1 MELISVIIPVYNA
14 EKYLKKC
21 IESVQMQTYEDIEII
36 LVDDG
41 SKDRSLQICNGFAE
55 KDSRIRVIPKENGG
69 AASARNKGLD
79 VCKGEYIYF
88 VDCDDYITVNA
99 LEVMMKHLHEKN
111 VDMVVGG
118 YSIVNENGEKLM
130 HNSEAIKWRECLV
143 SGNQFLVLNCTNEK
157 APLVYAWNKLY
168 RKKIFSTLRYD
179 IGKLHEDE
187 CIFHKICACCNSVA
201 VIEDEVYFYLKRE
214 SSIMGTYNYNSGID
228 IFETYLDRIFYMEM
242 EMKNSQE
249 MQHAFVH
256 TINVLFYSAFVYS
269 RELGFDN
276 ANLNAQMKTLRKK
289 VIKFVPIFWKYGSQN
304 WKEKV
309 ACGLWLFSPRIY
321 GKIWGDKN
329 YGKR

>member
-1 MELISVIIPVYNA
+1 MISVIIPVYNA

-21 IESVQMQTYEDIEII
+21 IESVQHQTYENIEII

-41 SKDRSLQICNGFAE
+41 SKDNSLQICNEFAQ
-55 KDSRIRVIPKENGG
+55 KDTRISVFSKKNGG

-88 VDCDDYITVNA
+88 VDCDDYIAVNT

-111 VDMVVGG
+111 ADMVVGG
-118 YSIVNENGEKLM
+118 YSMVDENGEIIT
-130 HNSEAIKWRECLV
+130 HNNELIKWRECLV
-143 SGNQFLVLNCTNEK
+143 SGKQFFVLNCTNEK

-168 RKKIFSTLRYD
+168 SKKIFDTIRYD

-187 CIFHKICACCNSVA
+187 CIFHKVCICCNSVA

-214 SSIMGTYNYNSGID
+214 NSIMGTYNYYSGMD
-228 IFETYLDRIFYMEM
+228 IFETYLDRIFYIET

-249 MQHAFVH
+249 MQHAFGH

-276 ANLNAQMKTLRKK
+276 VNLNMQMKTLRKK
-289 VIKFVPIFWKYGSQN
+289 VIKFIPIFWRYGSHN
-304 WKEKV
+304 WKEK
-309 ACGLWLFSPRIY
+309 ASCGLWLLSPRAY
-321 GKIWGDKN
+321 GMIWGEKN
-329 YGKR
+329 YGKK